1 MREEIRFHA
10 NGVQLAGCLLR
21 PAGRGPHPLVIL
33 SHGFSATMAMGLLD
47 YAEHFREAGLA
58 CLVYEHR
65 NFGASGGEPR
75 HEIDPWQQ
83 VADMRDAVSHAR
95 GLPGIDPARIGLWGT
110 SYAGGH
116 ALVVAALDRRVRC
129 VVSQVPLV
137 DGYATLRGWIGEAH
151 WDAMQERFAADRD
164 ARYHGAA
171 PRLTKP
177 ARPGDQTWAWVEKI
191 GARDTYPNEITQRSL
206 ELVGSYEPASFVAR
220 IAPTPLLMILA
231 RDDTQTPVA
240 GQRAAFAR
248 AGQPSRLVLL
258 DGGHYDP
265 YTTSFPA
272 AAGAARDWFVEHLLG
287 ARTP

>member
-1 MREEIRFHA
+1 
-10 NGVQLAGCLLR
+10 V
-21 PAGRGPHPLVIL
+21 
-33 SHGFSATMAMGLLD
+33 
-47 YAEHFREAGLA
+47 
-58 CLVYEHR
+58 
-65 NFGASGGEPR
+65 
-75 HEIDPWQQ
+75 
-83 VADMRDAVSHAR
+83 
-95 GLPGIDPARIGLWGT
+95 
-110 SYAGGH
+110 
-116 ALVVAALDRRVRC
+116 LVVAALDRRVRC

-137 DGYATLRGWIGEAH
+137 DGYATLRSWIGEAH
-151 WDAMQERFAADRD
+151 WDAMQQRFADDRD
-164 ARYHGAA
+164 ARYRGAA

-177 ARPGDQTWAWVEKI
+177 ARPGDQTWDWVEKI

-272 AAGAARDWFVEHLLG
+272 AADAARDWFVEHLLG
-287 ARTP
+287 TSSP